1 MKSSEPE
8 DNRNSQHCPSQQ
20 RLGQYVEG
28 ALTLAE
34 HEQVESHIDQC
45 NLCNDTIRTL
55 DASLETRLGNLISYA
70 RHGSDPQQGKLLNG
84 EAEQNE
90 TKHDETLDLLTQRAK
105 QAWHERDGHPA
116 IANQIG
122 DTIGNYVILRALGE
136 GNMGQVVL
144 ANHKQM
150 KRKVALKFISPELLS
165 SSSARTRFQ
174 REIEATAKLQHPNLV
189 IAHDAGEVNGQHFLV
204 MEYVQGVDLRSKVK
218 ASGPLDVASA
228 LQCTAD
234 AARGLHHAH
243 KKGIV
248 HRDVKPGNIMLGT
261 DNAAKVTDLGL
272 ARFPDGDTNAVEIS
286 QTGLVIG
293 TSAFMSPE
301 QCAGSRDLDFRTDI
315 YSLGCTLF
323 YLLTGRNAYQTDST
337 LQMLRAHAEA
347 PIPSVREIRPECP
360 VALEKLLS
368 SMLSKHPQDRPASMA
383 IVEEQLGEIL
393 EHLESTPPLVPSS
406 PPRDRSRTVS
416 LLAGAVTVVLILYL
430 LGRFSGNLIQTA
442 QTTLGLGTGKPESIE
457 IEMQNVPA
465 GEFMMGASDND
476 EDASTDEGPQHEVRL
491 TNDFLIS
498 KFEVTSAQFNSVM
511 NTGKPATVTQL
522 AEQTEQSSGP
532 VPISGITWFEAIRFC
547 NQLSI
552 LQGLQPYYEI
562 HGSDETV
569 SIQRGSDGFRL
580 PTEAEWEYA
589 CRAGTQTPWHFGD
602 SADNLSDFA
611 WHADNSNGLVQP
623 VGQKQPN
630 AFGLHDML
638 GNVPEWCWDRF
649 DEEYYLRSEAVNPPG
664 STKGDQRVFRGGGV
678 DNRAAQLRSST
689 RNPLGMQYGFSNG
702 VGIRIARNVPTG
714 R

>member
-1 MKSSEPE
+1 
-8 DNRNSQHCPSQQ
+8 
-20 RLGQYVEG
+20 
-28 ALTLAE
+28 
-34 HEQVESHIDQC
+34 
-45 NLCNDTIRTL
+45 
-55 DASLETRLGNLISYA
+55 
-70 RHGSDPQQGKLLNG
+70 
-84 EAEQNE
+84 
-90 TKHDETLDLLTQRAK
+90 
-105 QAWHERDGHPA
+105 
-116 IANQIG
+116 
-122 DTIGNYVILRALGE
+122 
-136 GNMGQVVL
+136 
-144 ANHKQM
+144 
-150 KRKVALKFISPELLS
+150 
-165 SSSARTRFQ
+165 
-174 REIEATAKLQHPNLV
+174 
-189 IAHDAGEVNGQHFLV
+189 
-204 MEYVQGVDLRSKVK
+204 
-218 ASGPLDVASA
+218 
-228 LQCTAD
+228 
-234 AARGLHHAH
+234 
-243 KKGIV
+243 
-248 HRDVKPGNIMLGT
+248 
-261 DNAAKVTDLGL
+261 
-272 ARFPDGDTNAVEIS
+272 
-286 QTGLVIG
+286 
-293 TSAFMSPE
+293 MS
-301 QCAGSRDLDFRTDI
+301 CG
-315 YSLGCTLF
+315 
-323 YLLTGRNAYQTDST
+323 
-337 LQMLRAHAEA
+337 
-347 PIPSVREIRPECP
+347 
-360 VALEKLLS
+360 LEKLLS

-393 EHLESTPPLVPSS
+393 EHLESTPTLVPSS

-442 QTTLGLGTGKPESIE
+442 QTTLGLGTGKPDSIE
-457 IEMQNVPA
+457 IEMQKIPA
-465 GEFMMGASDND
+465 GEFMMGASGND

>member
-90 TKHDETLDLLTQRAK
+90 TKYDETLDLLTQRAK

-272 ARFPDGDTNAVEIS
+272 ARFPDGDTNCS
-286 QTGLVIG
+286 
-293 TSAFMSPE
+293 
-301 QCAGSRDLDFRTDI
+301 
-315 YSLGCTLF
+315 
-323 YLLTGRNAYQTDST
+323 
-337 LQMLRAHAEA
+337 
-347 PIPSVREIRPECP
+347 
-360 VALEKLLS
+360 
-368 SMLSKHPQDRPASMA
+368 
-383 IVEEQLGEIL
+383 
-393 EHLESTPPLVPSS
+393 
-406 PPRDRSRTVS
+406 
-416 LLAGAVTVVLILYL
+416 
-430 LGRFSGNLIQTA
+430 
-442 QTTLGLGTGKPESIE
+442 
-457 IEMQNVPA
+457 
-465 GEFMMGASDND
+465 
-476 EDASTDEGPQHEVRL
+476 
-491 TNDFLIS
+491 
-498 KFEVTSAQFNSVM
+498 
-511 NTGKPATVTQL
+511 
-522 AEQTEQSSGP
+522 
-532 VPISGITWFEAIRFC
+532 
-547 NQLSI
+547 
-552 LQGLQPYYEI
+552 
-562 HGSDETV
+562 
-569 SIQRGSDGFRL
+569 
-580 PTEAEWEYA
+580 
-589 CRAGTQTPWHFGD
+589 
-602 SADNLSDFA
+602 
-611 WHADNSNGLVQP
+611 
-623 VGQKQPN
+623 
-630 AFGLHDML
+630 
-638 GNVPEWCWDRF
+638 
-649 DEEYYLRSEAVNPPG
+649 
-664 STKGDQRVFRGGGV
+664 
-678 DNRAAQLRSST
+678 
-689 RNPLGMQYGFSNG
+689 
-702 VGIRIARNVPTG
+702 
-714 R
+714 